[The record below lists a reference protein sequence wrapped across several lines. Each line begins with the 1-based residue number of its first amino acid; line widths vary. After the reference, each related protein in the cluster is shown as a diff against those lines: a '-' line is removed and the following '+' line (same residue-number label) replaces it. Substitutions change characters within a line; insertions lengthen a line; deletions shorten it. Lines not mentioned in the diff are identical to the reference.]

1 MVCSKPRVRRAP
13 VTAAGSVVVLALSPI
28 TLSIVR
34 AVKAPSFLTC
44 LSLASRRTPET
55 TQMLVT
61 SEGNSKA
68 AVR

>member
-1 MVCSKPRVRRAP
+1 MVCSKPIVRLAL
-13 VTAAGSVVVLALSPI
+13 VTAAGSVVVPVLSPA

-34 AVKAPSFLTC
+34 AVKAPSFLTRS
-44 LSLASRRTPET
+44 SLASSRTSET

>member
-1 MVCSKPRVRRAP
+1 MACSKPRVRHAP
-13 VTAAGSVVVLALSPI
+13 VTAVGSVVVPTLSPA

-34 AVKAPSFLTC
+34 AVKAPSFFTC
-44 LSLASRRTPET
+44 SSLASRRTPET

-61 SEGNSKA
+61 SEGNNKA